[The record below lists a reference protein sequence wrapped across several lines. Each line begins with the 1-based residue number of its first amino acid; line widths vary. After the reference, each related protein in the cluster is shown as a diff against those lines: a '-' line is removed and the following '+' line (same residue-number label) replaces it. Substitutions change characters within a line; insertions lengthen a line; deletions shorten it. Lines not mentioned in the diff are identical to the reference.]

1 MNISLRKSVSRLL
14 LVALLLGCVLSLPA
28 QQVTQEVALKKAEQ
42 FLGKASLSRRV
53 PHKAPQ
59 LTLAN
64 NRNEF
69 YVFNDKANGGYV
81 VVSGEERMPD
91 VLAYSYDSRFDA
103 DNMPCNMKA
112 WLEGYAE
119 QVKYLRTH
127 PEASARR
134 TTPERKNVDPML
146 TCWFHQSSPYND
158 KCPEVD
164 GKRCHT
170 GCVATA
176 MAQIM
181 YYWKWP
187 KQTTDVIPGYTTS
200 THKIEMPEIPVTTI
214 DWDNMLG
221 AYYYNDYTEK
231 QADAIST
238 LMLLCGTSVEMNYTP
253 TGSGAGSCSYA
264 LPKYFNYDDMLESVS
279 RNGCKIE
286 DWEQLI
292 YDEMKSKRPVLYD
305 GFPTDGS
312 GHAFVLDGYQDGY
325 FHVNWGGGEG
335 SESYVLMTDAEGW
348 KGYTEYQG
356 AVVGIQPPASEDNPS
371 RYAVIDNGKM
381 TLYYDKKKSSRSGT
395 VLVHKGDWVNYK
407 EEITECVID
416 ESFANLKQR
425 NMFKYFNGLENLKS
439 IKGIENLKTSEAMDM
454 GMMFGGCSALTELDL
469 SSFKTDKVT
478 DMGGMFYGCSALTE
492 LDLSSFKTDKVTN
505 MNGMFY
511 NCPILT
517 ELDLSSFK
525 TDRVTNMF
533 RMFSGCSGLTSLD
546 VSGFKTDNVT
556 EMSWMFDGCSS
567 LTSLDVSGFK
577 TDNVTSMNNM
587 FANCSNLTELDVS
600 GFKTDNVIRMNYM
613 FYNCSN
619 LTKLDVS
626 GFKTDNVTTMTSM
639 FSGCSGLTSLDVSG
653 FKTDNVTTML
663 VMFANCSNL
672 TELDV
677 SGFKTD
683 NVKDMRSMFS
693 GCSGLTSLDVS
704 GFKTDNVTD
713 MGYMFAYC
721 YELSTIYASERWN
734 MDNVEYT
741 DDMFY
746 GCSKIVGGEG
756 TTYDPDHTNNDYARI
771 DEGPSNPGYFTRKA
785 PQFYTITYM
794 VDDEEY
800 VAHYLKVGVTITAE
814 EEPTKEG
821 YTFSGWSEIPETMP
835 AHDVTV
841 TGTFSVNK
849 YKLIYMV
856 DGEEYKT
863 SEVEYG
869 TTITAEEEPTKE
881 GYTFS
886 GWSEIPETMPAH
898 DVTVTGTFSVNKYK
912 LTYKV
917 DGVEYKTFEVEYGTT
932 ITAEEEPTKEGY
944 TFSGWSEIP
953 ETMPAH
959 DITVTGTF
967 EKNIIMGDVNGDGVV
982 NVTDIVA
989 TVNYIME
996 KPSDGFNKE
1005 AADLNGDGEINVT
1018 DIVKMV
1024 TIIMSGDGGSSRR
1037 AAATSSNLVISG
1049 HNIQLRNAENYIAA
1063 QFDINLSDGQSI
1075 SDIVLN
1081 GSSNHDLHW
1090 KMIDTNTCRV
1100 VVYSMTNAAFRV
1112 NGDNLFNI
1120 FMNGGRATISNE
1132 LLIKAGNTTSIDAI
1146 RKESENGKVYDLNGR
1161 QVKTPRKGVYIIN
1174 GKKMVV
1180 K

>member
-1 MNISLRKSVSRLL
+1 MNISLRKSVRSIM
-14 LVALLLGCVLSLPA
+14 LVALLLGCVLSLSA
-28 QQVTQEVALKKAEQ
+28 QQVTQEAALKKAEQ
-42 FLGKASLSRRV
+42 FLGKASLSRRA
-53 PHKAPQ
+53 PQKTPQ

-64 NRNEF
+64 NRDEF

-81 VVSGEERMPD
+81 IVSGEERMPD

-103 DNMPCNMKA
+103 DNIPCNMKA

-134 TTPERKNVDPML
+134 TTTERENVGPLM
-146 TCWFHQSSPYND
+146 TCWFNQGSPYKD

-164 GKRCHT
+164 GKHCVT
-170 GCVATA
+170 GCTATA

-181 YYWKWP
+181 YYWQWP
-187 KQTTDVIPGYTTS
+187 KQTTDVIPGYTTN
-200 THKIEMPEIPVTTI
+200 THKIEMPAIPVTTI
-214 DWDNMLG
+214 DWDNILDR
-221 AYYYNDYTEK
+221 YYWNGSYTEE
-231 QADAIST
+231 QTNAIST
-238 LMLLCGTSVEMNYTP
+238 LMLLCGVSAKMDYSPDGSEASLYDASKAFRNY
-253 TGSGAGSCSYA
+253 
-264 LPKYFNYDDMLESVS
+264 FDYDDMLDYFS
-279 RNGCKIE
+279 RFDSTE
-286 DWEQLI
+286 DWEQLV
-292 YDEMKSKRPVLYD
+292 YDELKNKRPVLYD
-305 GFPTDGS
+305 GYPTDGI

-325 FHVNWGGGEG
+325 FHVNWGWGGD
-335 SESYVLMTDAEGW
+335 ESYVMMTDADGWEGFTD
-348 KGYTEYQG
+348 GQH
-356 AVVGIQPPASEDNPS
+356 AVVGIQPVLADNPR
-371 RYAVIDNGKM
+371 RYAVIDNGTM

-395 VLVHKGDWVNYK
+395 VLVHKDDWANYK

-416 ESFANLKQR
+416 KSFADLKQKSLKGYFQG
-425 NMFKYFNGLENLKS
+425 FKNLKS
-439 IKGIENLKTSEAMDM
+439 IKGLEFLDTSETLNMES
-454 GMMFGGCSALTELDL
+454 MFGGCS
-469 SSFKTDKVT
+469 S
-478 DMGGMFYGCSALTE
+478 
-492 LDLSSFKTDKVTN
+492 
-505 MNGMFY
+505 
-511 NCPILT
+511 
-517 ELDLSSFK
+517 
-525 TDRVTNMF
+525 
-533 RMFSGCSGLTSLD
+533 LTSLD
-546 VSGFKTDNVT
+546 VSGFKTDKVTRMDDMFGGCSSLTSLDVSGFKTDKVTRMDDMFFGCSGLTSLDMSGFKTDNVISMQSMFWGCSGLTELDVSSFKTDNLKNMFYMFYGCSGLTSLDLSGFKTDNARIMTSMFDGCSGLKELDVSGFNTASVT
-556 EMSWMFDGCSS
+556 EMSYMFRNCSSLTSASVTEMSYMFRNCSS

-577 TDNVTSMNNM
+577 TDNVT
-587 FANCSNLTELDVS
+587 
-600 GFKTDNVIRMNYM
+600 
-613 FYNCSN
+613 
-619 LTKLDVS
+619 
-626 GFKTDNVTTMTSM
+626 
-639 FSGCSGLTSLDVSG
+639 
-653 FKTDNVTTML
+653 
-663 VMFANCSNL
+663 
-672 TELDV
+672 
-677 SGFKTD
+677 
-683 NVKDMRSMFS
+683 DMS
-693 GCSGLTSLDVS
+693 
-704 GFKTDNVTD
+704 
-713 MGYMFAYC
+713 YMFAYC
-721 YELSTIYASERWN
+721 NQLATIYASERWN
-734 MDNVEYT
+734 MGNVEEEKKGN
-741 DDMFY
+741 MFA
-746 GCSKIVGGEG
+746 GCYKIIGGEG
-756 TTYDPDHTNNDYARI
+756 TTYDPDHVNDDYARI
-771 DEGPSNPGYFTRKA
+771 DEGPSNPGYFTYKA
-785 PQFYTITYM
+785 PQYYTITYM

-898 DVTVTGTFSVNKYK
+898 DVTVTGTF
-912 LTYKV
+912 
-917 DGVEYKTFEVEYGTT
+917 
-932 ITAEEEPTKEGY
+932 
-944 TFSGWSEIP
+944 
-953 ETMPAH
+953 
-959 DITVTGTF
+959 

-1037 AAATSSNLVISG
+1037 AAATSGNLVISG

-1090 KMIDTNTCRV
+1090 KMIDASTCRV
-1100 VVYSMTNAAFRV
+1100 VVYSMTNTAFGV

-1120 FMNGGRATISNE
+1120 FINGGQRATISNE
-1132 LLIKAGNTTSIDAI
+1132 LLIKAGNTTGIDAI
-1146 RKESENGKVYDLNGR
+1146 RKEAEDGKVYDLNGR
-1161 QVKTPRKGVYIIN
+1161 QVNSPRKGVYIIN
-1174 GKKMVV
+1174 GRKVLV

>member
-1 MNISLRKSVSRLL
+1 MNISLCKSVRSIMLL
-14 LVALLLGCVLSLPA
+14 ALLLGCVLPLPA
-28 QQVTQEVALKKAEQ
+28 QQVTQEAALKKAEQ
-42 FLGKASLSRRV
+42 FLGKASLSRRA

-64 NRNEF
+64 NRDEF

-81 VVSGEERMPD
+81 IVSGEERMPD

-103 DNMPCNMKA
+103 DNIPCNMKA
-112 WLEGYAE
+112 WLEGCAE
-119 QVKYLRTH
+119 QVKYLRAH

-134 TTPERKNVDPML
+134 TTTERENIDPL
-146 TCWFHQSSPYND
+146 LPCSYDQATPYND

-164 GKRCHT
+164 GEHCLT

-181 YYWKWP
+181 YYWQWP
-187 KQTTDVIPGYTTS
+187 KQTTDVIPGYTTR
-200 THKIEMPEIPVTTI
+200 THKIEMPAIPVTTI

-221 AYYYNDYTEK
+221 DYYGDEEYTEE
-231 QADAIST
+231 QTDAIST
-238 LMLLCGTSVEMNYTP
+238 LMLLCGTSVKMNYTP
-253 TGSGAGSCSYA
+253 SESGALSSVA
-264 LPKYFNYDDMLESVS
+264 AQAFRNYFDFNNILEYLSS
-279 RNGCKIE
+279 DAYKTEYWR
-286 DWEQLI
+286 QLI
-292 YDEMKSKRPVLYD
+292 YDELKNKRPVYAS
-305 GFPTDGS
+305 GI

-325 FHVNWGGGEG
+325 FHANWGPGDVYIYEYSQG
-335 SESYVLMTDAEGW
+335 YDAIIN
-348 KGYTEYQG
+348 
-356 AVVGIQPPASEDNPS
+356 VQPALADNPS
-371 RYAVIDNGKM
+371 QYAVFDNGTM
-381 TLYYDKKKSSRSGT
+381 TLYYDNKKSGRSGT
-395 VLVHKGDWVNYK
+395 ILPRQEDWKDYV
-407 EEITECVID
+407 EEITECIID
-416 ESFANLKQR
+416 KSFANLKLR
-425 NMFKYFNGLENLKS
+425 NLRNFFYGWRNLKS
-439 IKGIENLKTSEAMDM
+439 IKGLENLNTSEVYDM
-454 GMMFGGCSALTELDL
+454 Y
-469 SSFKTDKVT
+469 
-478 DMGGMFYGCSALTE
+478 GMFRSCSSLT
-492 LDLSSFKTDKVTN
+492 N
-505 MNGMFY
+505 
-511 NCPILT
+511 
-517 ELDLSSFK
+517 
-525 TDRVTNMF
+525 
-533 RMFSGCSGLTSLD
+533 LD

-556 EMSWMFDGCSS
+556 DMSWMFNECSSLTNLDVSGFKTDNVTDMMGVFYGCSS

-577 TDNVTSMNNM
+577 TDNVTKMSRM
-587 FANCSNLTELDVS
+587 FGGCYNLTSLDVS
-600 GFKTDNVIRMNYM
+600 GFKTDNVKTLDEMFGGCSNLTSLDVSGFKTDNATDMRCM
-613 FYNCSN
+613 FYGCSGLTSLDLGGFKTEKVTSMRAMFYGCSG

-626 GFKTDNVTTMTSM
+626 GFKTDNVKDM
-639 FSGCSGLTSLDVSG
+639 G
-653 FKTDNVTTML
+653 N
-663 VMFANCSNL
+663 MFAN
-672 TELDV
+672 
-677 SGFKTD
+677 
-683 NVKDMRSMFS
+683 
-693 GCSGLTSLDVS
+693 
-704 GFKTDNVTD
+704 
-713 MGYMFAYC
+713 C

-741 DDMFY
+741 ESMFSD
-746 GCSKIVGGEG
+746 CSKIVGGEG

-771 DEGPSNPGYFTRKA
+771 DEGPSKPGYFTKKA
-785 PQFYTITYM
+785 PQYYTITYM
-794 VDDEEY
+794 VDGEEFKSL
-800 VAHYLKVGVTITAE
+800 YLEVGTAITAE
-814 EEPTKEG
+814 DEPTKKGYTFSGWSEIPETMPAHDVTVTGTFTVNKYKLTYMVDGEEYKTFEVEYGTAITAEDEPTKEG

-898 DVTVTGTFSVNKYK
+898 DVTVTGS
-912 LTYKV
+912 
-917 DGVEYKTFEVEYGTT
+917 
-932 ITAEEEPTKEGY
+932 
-944 TFSGWSEIP
+944 
-953 ETMPAH
+953 
-959 DITVTGTF
+959 F

-1037 AAATSSNLVISG
+1037 AAATSGNLVISG

-1090 KMIDTNTCRV
+1090 KMIDASTCRV
-1100 VVYSMTNAAFRV
+1100 VVYSMTNTAFGV

-1120 FMNGGRATISNE
+1120 FINGGQRATISNE
-1132 LLIKAGNTTSIDAI
+1132 LLIKAGNTTGIDAI
-1146 RKESENGKVYDLNGR
+1146 RKEAEDGKVYDLNGR
-1161 QVKTPRKGVYIIN
+1161 QVNSPRKGVYIIN
-1174 GKKMVV
+1174 GRKVLV

>member
-1 MNISLRKSVSRLL
+1 MNISLRKSVRSIM

-28 QQVTQEVALKKAEQ
+28 QQVTQEAALKKAEQ
-42 FLGKASLSRRV
+42 FLGKPSLNRRA

-64 NRNEF
+64 NRDEF

-81 VVSGEERMPD
+81 IVSGEERMPD
-91 VLAYSYDSRFDA
+91 VLAYSYDSRFDT
-103 DNMPCNMKA
+103 DNIPCNMKA

-119 QVKYLRTH
+119 LVKYLRTH
-127 PEASARR
+127 HEASARR
-134 TTPERKNVDPML
+134 TTTERENVGPLL
-146 TCWFHQSSPYND
+146 TCRYNQWPSPYND

-164 GKRCHT
+164 GKRCPT
-170 GCVATA
+170 GCTATA

-181 YYWKWP
+181 FYWKWP
-187 KQTTDVIPGYTTS
+187 KQTTGVISGYTTS
-200 THKIEMPEIPVTTI
+200 TLKIEMPAIPVTTI

-221 AYYYNDYTEK
+221 AYGNGYTEE

-238 LMLLCGTSVEMNYTP
+238 LMQLCGTSVKMDYTP
-253 TGSGAGSCSYA
+253 SASGASLYNASRA
-264 LPKYFNYDDMLESVS
+264 FRRYFDYDDLIEVVS
-279 RNGCKIE
+279 RSAYNTE
-286 DWEQLI
+286 DWEQLV
-292 YDEMKSKRPVLYD
+292 YDELKSKRPVLYD
-305 GFPTDGS
+305 GFSTNGS

-325 FHVNWGGGEG
+325 FHVNWGWGGADA
-335 SESYVLMTDAEGW
+335 YVLMTDADGW
-348 KGYTEYQG
+348 LGYTEEQD
-356 AVVGIQPPASEDNPS
+356 AVVGIQPASADYPS
-371 RYAVIDNGKM
+371 RYAVIDNGTM

-395 VLVHKGDWVNYK
+395 VLVHKDDWVNYREK
-407 EEITECVID
+407 ITECVID
-416 ESFANLKQR
+416 KSFANLKQR
-425 NMFKYFNGLENLKS
+425 DLYGYFQGYKNLKS
-439 IKGIENLKTSEAMDM
+439 IKGLKYLDTSETSNMAF
-454 GMMFGGCSALTELDL
+454 MFEGCESLTSLDV
-469 SSFKTDKVT
+469 SGFKTDKVT
-478 DMGGMFYGCSALTE
+478 S
-492 LDLSSFKTDKVTN
+492 
-505 MNGMFY
+505 
-511 NCPILT
+511 
-517 ELDLSSFK
+517 
-525 TDRVTNMF
+525 MF
-533 RMFSGCSGLTSLD
+533 RMFYGCSGLTSLD
-546 VSGFKTDNVT
+546 VSGFRTDNVT
-556 EMSWMFDGCSS
+556 DMGSMFDDCSS

-577 TDNVTSMNNM
+577 TDNVTNMGNM
-587 FANCSNLTELDVS
+587 F
-600 GFKTDNVIRMNYM
+600 G
-613 FYNCSN
+613 NCSN

-626 GFKTDNVTTMTSM
+626 GFKTDNVTSMLSMFWGCSGLTELDVSGFKTDKVTSM
-639 FSGCSGLTSLDVSG
+639 NGMFYKCSGLTSLDVSG
-653 FKTDNVTTML
+653 FKTDNVTSMR
-663 VMFANCSNL
+663 VMFY
-672 TELDV
+672 
-677 SGFKTD
+677 
-683 NVKDMRSMFS
+683 

-713 MGYMFAYC
+713 MSWMFGSCSGLTELDVSGFKTDNVTDMSYMFAYC
-721 YELSTIYASERWN
+721 NQLATIYASERWN
-734 MDNVEYT
+734 MGNVEEEKKGN
-741 DDMFY
+741 MFA
-746 GCSKIVGGEG
+746 GCYKIIGGEG
-756 TTYDPDHTNNDYARI
+756 TTYDPDHTNDDYARI
-771 DEGPSNPGYFTRKA
+771 DEGPSKPGYFTEKA
-785 PQFYTITYM
+785 PQYYTITYM

-800 VAHYLKVGVTITAE
+800 VSHYIKVGTTITAE
-814 EEPTKEG
+814 AEPTKEG

-898 DVTVTGTFSVNKYK
+898 DVTVTGTF
-912 LTYKV
+912 
-917 DGVEYKTFEVEYGTT
+917 
-932 ITAEEEPTKEGY
+932 
-944 TFSGWSEIP
+944 
-953 ETMPAH
+953 
-959 DITVTGTF
+959 

-1037 AAATSSNLVISG
+1037 AAATSGNLVISG

-1090 KMIDTNTCRV
+1090 KMIDASTCRV
-1100 VVYSMTNAAFRV
+1100 VVYSMTNTAFGV

-1120 FMNGGRATISNE
+1120 FINGGQRATISNE
-1132 LLIKAGNTTSIDAI
+1132 ILIKADGTTGIDAI
-1146 RKESENGKVYDLNGR
+1146 HTEAENGNVYDLNGR

-1174 GKKMVV
+1174 GRKVVV